1 MYDPQKVKKDPNNPH
16 FETQKYRMRPQDGV
30 PTERIVHNIVKDY
43 QRMFNGFHA
52 MRERAEKAEEMV
64 KEYQEKCAKLRS
76 DNAKLQ
82 KDYKKNIEDV
92 RSSRD
97 AVVKDVTEEL
107 QERVDFLTKQNK
119 FLAQAVIEPEKVDLL
134 LNKLNEPMAFSSDD
148 EVLLEA
154 MKQLEKALI
163 RMTAIEGRLA
173 DVENLAKQRD
183 YTEKEMNHALTKFNK
198 AFGKIDSAT
207 SRIENFFDKIGEIR
221 IEKKTEATRT

>member
-16 FETQKYRMRPQDGV
+16 FETQKYRIRPQDGV

-52 MRERAEKAEEMV
+52 MRERAEKAEAMV
-64 KEYQEKCAKLRS
+64 KEYQEKCSKLRS
-76 DNAKLQ
+76 DNDKLR
-82 KDYKKNIEDV
+82 KGFEKNLEEV
-92 RSSRD
+92 RASRD
-97 AVVKDVTEEL
+97 AVVKETTEEL
-107 QERVDFLTKQNK
+107 QERIDALTRQNK

-134 LNKLNEPMAFSSDD
+134 LNKLNEPMVFDSND
-148 EVLLEA
+148 EILQEA
-154 MKQLEKALI
+154 MKQLERALL

-198 AFGKIDSAT
+198 AFDKIDSAT
-207 SRIENFFDKIGEIR
+207 RRIENFFDKIGEIR
-221 IEKKTEATRT
+221 IEKK